1 MELSNSELL
10 KYAIDNGMIDIN
22 TIQKQIEMN
31 ERLKYLEM
39 HQNEIWKGKDGSW
52 YTYLPDEKYNRGRRL
67 IKRKTESSIIDAVVN
82 HYKESENAP
91 YLKRVFYEW
100 IDGKLKYGE
109 IQKQTYD
116 RYEMD
121 FNRFIDGSKISKIRF
136 QYITEDELEDFIR
149 QTIHEKQLTAK
160 AWGNLRIIIVG
171 LFKYAKKKGYTKISI
186 TNFMGDLELS
196 SKLFKKVYRTDSKE
210 VFTNEEVNKIVE
222 YIYSCKRNIV
232 NLGILL
238 AFHTGLRSGEL
249 AALSYKD
256 FDLKRRRIYITKTE
270 IHYKI
275 DDGSTV
281 YEIREAPKTEAG
293 YRDVVISD
301 ECICILNEI
310 KKINPFSEYLFTDS
324 HGYRIKEYVFS
335 HKLYRICNKL
345 NIVPKSIHKARKTY
359 ATKLIN
365 ANVNERLIMK
375 QMGHKDISTTR
386 SYYSFDNLSEE
397 EKKEQIKRAISY

>member
-1 MELSNSELL
+1 MELSNNELL
-10 KYAIDNGMIDIN
+10 KYALENGMIDIN

-39 HQNEIWKGKDGSW
+39 HQNEIWKGKDDKW
-52 YTYLPDEKYNRGRRL
+52 YTYLPDEKYNKGRRL
-67 IKRKTESSIIDAVVN
+67 IKRKTELLLKDAIVD
-82 HYKESENAP
+82 HYKEAEKAP
-91 YLKRVFYEW
+91 YMKNVFYEW
-100 IDGKLKYGE
+100 VDSKLKYGE

-116 RYEMD
+116 RYVMD
-121 FNRFIDGSKISKIRF
+121 FIRFIDNSRISQIRF
-136 QYITEDELEDFIR
+136 QYITEDMLEDYIR
-149 QTIHEKQLTAK
+149 TTIHDKNLTAK

-171 LFKYAKKKGYTKISI
+171 IFKYAKKKGYTKISI
-186 TNFMGDLELS
+186 TNFMGDLDLS
-196 SKLFKKVYRTDSKE
+196 TKLFKKVYKKDYKE
-210 VFTNEEVNKIVE
+210 VFTNEEVNKIVD
-222 YIYSCKRNIV
+222 YIHSGRKNIV

-238 AFHTGLRSGEL
+238 AFYTGLRSGEL

-256 FDLKRRRIYITKTE
+256 FDLLNRRIYITKTE
-270 IHYKI
+270 VHYKI

-293 YRDVVISD
+293 YRDVVISE
-301 ECICILNEI
+301 ECIYLYNEI
-310 KKINPFSEYLFTDS
+310 RKLNPFAEYLFVDAS
-324 HGYRIKEYVFS
+324 GQRIKEYVFS
-335 HKLYRICNKL
+335 HKLYRICKKL

-386 SYYSFDNLSEE
+386 SYYSFDNLSED